1 MQETPPHTLMEI
13 KLLLSQYLDGA
24 LDLEQ
29 VRQVEALLSTFPQY
43 AEVLDRLQATRDAVR
58 ATLVNQ
64 EQAVSLNTESL
75 WASIAQRLEADQETP
90 IQTYDFEFVSAYYDG
105 EILPTDAQRV
115 SFESQLFN
123 NDAANTQLAQVG
135 ELSQAVREWSA
146 RLETHCTVDVTAAV
160 MKQFCPEETS
170 SPSGWSADSEESLP
184 VEDMTAV
191 EMLSAYG
198 DQALSPREVIEANRL
213 IESDAS
219 AKLTLTRFNRI
230 SAGLESISAQIQ
242 AQAPDLT
249 ADIMKTLSQSSPE
262 EATLVSL
269 DTVRKSRSRIYRWA
283 QWGGLTAASVLLV
296 TFLSSVNWQDETPAS
311 TLAFK
316 TPSVAAS
323 VVSDVPDALTPA
335 SSEKTAQPRAME
347 LASVPASSRS
357 ARPAEAFSLR
367 AEPADSTDSMDTRAA
382 VAPIR
387 PMKASPRRVER
398 IIDGFRGNRVASRAF
413 SRPDI
418 APEES
423 RTGSPSSEDYLFNAL
438 NEQMS
443 GEDVS
448 SILGK

>member
-29 VRQVEALLSTFPQY
+29 VRQVETLLSKFPQY
-43 AEVLDRLQATRDAVR
+43 AEVLDKLQTTRDAVR
-58 ATLVNQ
+58 ASLINQ
-64 EQAVSLNTESL
+64 EQALSGQADSL
-75 WASIAQRLEADQETP
+75 WASIVQRLAADQETP
-90 IQTYDFEFVSAYYDG
+90 TQAFDFEFVSAYYDG
-105 EILPTDAQRV
+105 EIPPTDGQRAT
-115 SFESQLFN
+115 FESQLYK
-123 NDAANTQLAQVG
+123 NDQANTQLAQVG
-135 ELSQAVREWSA
+135 ELSQAVREWAA
-146 RLETHCTVDVTAAV
+146 RLETHCTVDLTESV
-160 MKQFCPEETS
+160 MNQLQSEMTS
-170 SPSGWSADSEESLP
+170 APVGADEALSAEDLGSL
-184 VEDMTAV
+184 EI
-191 EMLSAYG
+191 LSAYV

-213 IESDAS
+213 IESDAG

-230 SAGLESISAQIQ
+230 SAGLESISTQIQ
-242 AQAPDLT
+242 TQAPDLT
-249 ADIMKTLSQSSPE
+249 AGIMEILSQPSPE
-262 EATLVSL
+262 EAALVSL
-269 DTVRKSRSRIYRWA
+269 DTVRKSRSKVYQWA

-296 TFLSSVNWQDETPAS
+296 TFLSSVNWQDDTPSS

-316 TPSVAAS
+316 APSVTAS
-323 VVSDVPDALTPA
+323 VVSDVSDPLTPA
-335 SSEKTAQPRAME
+335 VPEKSAQPRTME
-347 LASVPASSRS
+347 LASVPTNSRS
-357 ARPAEAFSLR
+357 ARPTETFSLR
-367 AEPADSTDSMDTRAA
+367 AEPIEARA

>member
-29 VRQVEALLSTFPQY
+29 VRQVEALLSKFPQY
-43 AEVLDRLQATRDAVR
+43 AEVLDILQTTRDAVR
-58 ATLVNQ
+58 ASLINQ
-64 EQAVSLNTESL
+64 EQALSGEADSL
-75 WASIAQRLEADQETP
+75 WASIAQRLAADQETP
-90 IQTYDFEFVSAYYDG
+90 TQAFDFEFVSAYYDG
-105 EILPTDAQRV
+105 EIPPTDGQRAT
-115 SFESQLFN
+115 FESQLYK
-123 NDAANTQLAQVG
+123 NDQANTQLAQVG
-135 ELSQAVREWSA
+135 ELSQAVREWAA
-146 RLETHCTVDVTAAV
+146 RLETHCTVDLTESVINQLQSE
-160 MKQFCPEETS
+160 MTS
-170 SPSGWSADSEESLP
+170 APVGADEALSAEDLGSL
-184 VEDMTAV
+184 EI
-191 EMLSAYG
+191 LSAYV

-213 IESDAS
+213 IESDAA

-230 SAGLESISAQIQ
+230 SAGLESISNQIQ

-249 ADIMKTLSQSSPE
+249 AGIMEILSQPSPE
-262 EATLVSL
+262 EAALVSL
-269 DTVRKSRSRIYRWA
+269 DTVRKSRSKVYQWA
-283 QWGGLTAASVLLV
+283 QWGGLTAASMLLV
-296 TFLSSVNWQDETPAS
+296 TFLSSVNWQDDTPSS

-316 TPSVAAS
+316 APSVTAS
-323 VVSDVPDALTPA
+323 VVSDVSDPLTPA
-335 SSEKTAQPRAME
+335 VPEKSVQPRTME
-347 LASVPASSRS
+347 LASVPANSRS
-357 ARPAEAFSLR
+357 ARPTETFSLR
-367 AEPADSTDSMDTRAA
+367 AEPIEARA

-423 RTGSPSSEDYLFNAL
+423 RTGSLSSEDYLFNAL